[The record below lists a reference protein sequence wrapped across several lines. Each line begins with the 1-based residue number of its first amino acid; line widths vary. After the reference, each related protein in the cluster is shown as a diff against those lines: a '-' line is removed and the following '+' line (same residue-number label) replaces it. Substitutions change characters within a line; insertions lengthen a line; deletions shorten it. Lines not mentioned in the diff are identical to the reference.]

1 MDPPG
6 EDHQRAMGDLHPAA
20 DRMDEVVDHMD
31 LSEEQGATAP
41 AESTGFFHTDML
53 IPLLLFVAFV
63 YFIYQVSSLLPDLI
77 HSFAPS
83 QFISF

>member
-1 MDPPG
+1 MG
-6 EDHQRAMGDLHPAA
+6 ELHPAA

-41 AESTGFFHTDML
+41 AESTSFFHTDML

-63 YFIYQVSSLLPDLI
+63 YFIYKVSSTFLI
-77 HSFAPS
+77 
-83 QFISF
+83 